1 MVKIAVCD
9 DLQQDQQLLVSL
21 IEQLDPFDGQFIL
34 DRFSTGE
41 ALLASERRP
50 YDMVVLDV
58 QMPEMSGYRTAQLLR
73 ETDTK
78 TVLAFLTG
86 VAAPTVEVF
95 RVTPFRYLMKQMSR
109 EELSQ
114 ELAACFHEVERTN
127 QYITF
132 QSGGDLLRLSVSS
145 ILYLVIQGRSV
156 DVITDQGRYNLRLKM
171 AQLQE
176 MLAPHGFGCCHK
188 SYLCNFS
195 RIISVSSGS
204 VIMENGDILPV
215 SQPKAKSFKSEFLH
229 FAKTTV

>member
-34 DRFSTGE
+34 DRFSSGE

-145 ILYLVIQGRSV
+145 ILYLVIQGRS
-156 DVITDQGRYNLRLKM
+156 RRCPPRSP
-171 AQLQE
+171 
-176 MLAPHGFGCCHK
+176 APWRRSPGG
-188 SYLCNFS
+188 
-195 RIISVSSGS
+195 
-204 VIMENGDILPV
+204 EN
-215 SQPKAKSFKSEFLH
+215 
-229 FAKTTV
+229 